1 MLDIILNEMTLWLAG
16 TAILFTFFGRYTAFK
31 SNLEDVI
38 AATIESLIEDGY
50 IKTKG
55 SGDKMEL
62 IKYVDWKNECNTQD

>member
-1 MLDIILNEMTLWLAG
+1 MFDMFYNEMTLWLAG

-55 SGDKMEL
+55 NGNELEL
-62 IKYVDWKNECNTQD
+62 IKHTDWDKSD